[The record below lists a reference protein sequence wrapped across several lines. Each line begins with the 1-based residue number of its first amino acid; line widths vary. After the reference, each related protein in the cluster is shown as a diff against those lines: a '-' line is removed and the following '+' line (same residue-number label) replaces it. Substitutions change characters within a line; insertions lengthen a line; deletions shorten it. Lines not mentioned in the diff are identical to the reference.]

1 MSTHIIQYEV
11 KPDQAEENQRLV
23 EAVFAQLKAEKPQGL
38 HYATFRMEDG
48 VSFIHFVAYDDDDA
62 DLLRPLAAFQAFQ
75 QNAADR
81 IIAPTRRGVATLVGS
96 YGFLGE

>member
-1 MSTHIIQYEV
+1 MSTPIIQYEV
-11 KPDQAEENQRLV
+11 KPDQADENQRLV
-23 EAVFAQLKAEKPQGL
+23 EAVFEQLRTENPQGL

-48 VSFIHFVAYDDDDA
+48 VSFIHLVAYDDDDA
-62 DLLRPLAAFQAFQ
+62 DPLRPLAAFQAFQ

-81 IIAPTRRGVATLVGS
+81 IIAPARRGTATLVGS